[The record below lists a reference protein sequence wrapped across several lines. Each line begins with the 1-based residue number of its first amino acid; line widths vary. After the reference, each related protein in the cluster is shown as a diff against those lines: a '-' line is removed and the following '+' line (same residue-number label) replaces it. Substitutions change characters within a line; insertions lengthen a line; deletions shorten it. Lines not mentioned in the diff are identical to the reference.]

1 MKLFPVRPDVGAVTA
16 HFKQMSQGLLPRRGD
31 QIGYGMLGSR
41 LRFSGHSLVKRPKSD
56 DRPVV
61 VKQVTAAEQG
71 LQQAK
76 SELAAA
82 HARKRG
88 IKRGLSSSSSQS
100 HLKKQPAKK
109 KKPAKKPAKKKTSAT
124 TTQRR
129 SQKKKK
135 KKNTGRKKTSTKS
148 RDNFS

>member
-1 MKLFPVRPDVGAVTA
+1 MKLYPIRPDVGAVTA
-16 HFKQMSQGLLPRRGD
+16 HFKQMSEGRLPGRGA
-31 QIGYGMLGSR
+31 QVGYGMLGSR

-56 DRPVV
+56 NRPVI

-88 IKRGLSSSSSQS
+88 IKRGPRSSSSQS
-100 HLKKQPAKK
+100 RSKKQPAKK
-109 KKPAKKPAKKKTSAT
+109 KKKKRQPAKKKS
-124 TTQRR
+124 TQR
-129 SQKKKK
+129 KK
-135 KKNTGRKKTSTKS
+135 KKNTSKKTKKKTGRKTSTKR

>member
-1 MKLFPVRPDVGAVTA
+1 MKLYPIRPDVGAVTA
-16 HFKQMSQGLLPRRGD
+16 HFKQMSEGRLPGRGA
-31 QIGYGMLGSR
+31 QVGYGMLGSR

-56 DRPVV
+56 NRPVI

-88 IKRGLSSSSSQS
+88 IKRGPRSSSSQS
-100 HLKKQPAKK
+100 RSKKQPAKK
-109 KKPAKKPAKKKTSAT
+109 KKKQQPAKKKTSA

-135 KKNTGRKKTSTKS
+135 KTGRKTSTKR